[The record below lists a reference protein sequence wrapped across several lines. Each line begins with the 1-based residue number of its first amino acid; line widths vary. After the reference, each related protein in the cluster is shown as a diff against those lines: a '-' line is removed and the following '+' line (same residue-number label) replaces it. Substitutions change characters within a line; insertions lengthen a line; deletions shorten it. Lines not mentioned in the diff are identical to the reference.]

1 MPRRSTRIV
10 RAAMLAAFALAA
22 PGLAAPARASCGDFR
37 QVKNMFDSYW
47 TGLPEDRLIGFAWAY
62 GDASVQTG
70 QATIICRMVGE
81 EISGGQCPPQAGGP
95 SDGNITIAGDWNSPL
110 AAGCPNDPGEW
121 GHPVVVAVTSAV
133 DEGAPTHRGVGVVAS
148 VGYDQDGAAYFL
160 DWAHEFDPEVT
171 HVVPLAAT
179 PMPTPQ
185 VTNVR
190 APGDGNLYVDLS
202 WTAFPTHDDCLQKV
216 RPTCTDSP
224 GRRRPVLDGY
234 MLYTHQGSCGSA
246 PLSSLL
252 TSGLWTPMT
261 TVLTNGSAATR
272 IPDPGNDCI
281 FFAVGLTL
289 RGGYIAPVVSGNSRP
304 VNRALV
310 APDSPDKK
318 PGSGDAD
325 PSSGGDDR
333 PEPEAGGAEGPQK
346 AGAAAGASA
355 TGTATIEEPEP
366 PPCKDEDEIADE
378 KDNCPCATNP
388 DQKDVD
394 FDGVGDACD
403 RCKTL
408 PNPDQSDRDRDGLG
422 DPCDGCPDTPDPRQE
437 DGDGDGIGD
446 ACDNCPALANLD
458 QADTD
463 HDGKGDA
470 CTERIVEA
478 RRVRDAEGR
487 RLEWRTTHEFLLTGF
502 RIYKV
507 DAKGKETP
515 LREAPIACTAC
526 RTGEGA
532 RYKVT
537 LTAEEDRGLLALRAL
552 RASGPDDAPIIVKE
566 PEPAPTANAA
576 PGAAATP
583 PVTAKPADAPTKP
596 ATIPAKPPG

>member
-10 RAAMLAAFALAA
+10 RAAMVAAVALAV
-22 PGLAAPARASCGDFR
+22 PGLAVPARASCGDFR
-37 QVKNMFDSYW
+37 QVKNGFDSFW

-70 QATIICRMVGE
+70 QAAIICRMAAE
-81 EISGGQCPPQAGGP
+81 EVSGGQCQPQAGGP
-95 SDGNITIAGDWNSPL
+95 SDGTVTIAGDWISPL
-110 AAGCPNDPGEW
+110 AAGCPNEPGEW

-160 DWAHEFDPEVT
+160 DWAHEFDPQGTQVS
-171 HVVPLAAT
+171 PLAAS

-202 WTAFPTHDDCLQKV
+202 WTVFPTHDDCIQKA

-224 GRRRPVLDGY
+224 GRRRAVLDGY
-234 MLYTHQGSCGSA
+234 VLYTHQSSCGSA

-252 TSGLWTPMT
+252 TSGLWTPLT
-261 TVLTNGSAATR
+261 TVLMNGSTATR
-272 IPDPGNDCI
+272 ISDPGNDCV
-281 FFAVGLTL
+281 FFAVGLSL
-289 RGGYIAPVVSGNSRP
+289 RGGYMTPVVSGNSRG
-304 VNRALV
+304 VNHALV
-310 APDSPDKK
+310 APDAPDKK
-318 PGSGDAD
+318 PGSGDAE
-325 PSSGGDDR
+325 PPKGGDDR
-333 PEPEAGGAEGPQK
+333 QDDGGADRPEK
-346 AGAAAGASA
+346 AGAAAGTAASGA
-355 TGTATIEEPEP
+355 TLSEEPEP
-366 PPCKDEDEIADE
+366 PPCKDEDEIADD
-378 KDNCPCATNP
+378 KDNCPCVTNP
-388 DQKDVD
+388 SQKDVD

-422 DPCDGCPDTPDPRQE
+422 DPCDDCPDIPDPHQQ
-437 DGDGDGIGD
+437 DGDGDGVGD
-446 ACDNCPALANLD
+446 ACDNCPALANPD

-502 RIYKV
+502 RLYRV

-515 LREAPIACTAC
+515 LRDAPLPCTAC
-526 RTGEGA
+526 RTGEGS
-532 RYKVT
+532 RYTVA

-552 RASGPDDAPIIVKE
+552 RASGPDEAAVLVKE
-566 PEPAPTANAA
+566 PEAA
-576 PGAAATP
+576 PKAGAPAGAAAAP
-583 PVTAKPADAPTKP
+583 PASAKPGGAPTKP

>member
-1 MPRRSTRIV
+1 MPRHWNLFV
-10 RAAMLAAFALAA
+10 RAALLAALALAA
-22 PGLAAPARASCGDFR
+22 PGLAASARATCGDFR
-37 QVKNMFDSYW
+37 QVKNGFDSYW

-70 QATIICRMVGE
+70 QAKIICRMVGE
-81 EISGGQCPPQAGGP
+81 EISGGQCQPQAGGP
-95 SDGNITIAGDWNSPL
+95 SDGNVTIAGDWNSPL

-133 DEGAPTHRGVGVVAS
+133 DEGAPTHRGVGIVAS
-148 VGYDQDGAAYFL
+148 VGYDQDGATYFL
-160 DWAHEFDPEVT
+160 DWAHEFDPGVT
-171 HVVPLAAT
+171 RVAPLVAS

-185 VTNVR
+185 VSNVR
-190 APGDGNLYVDLS
+190 APGDGNIYVDLS
-202 WTAFPTHDDCLQKV
+202 WTAFPTHDDCLQTV
-216 RPTCTDSP
+216 RPTCIDSP

-234 MLYTHQGSCGSA
+234 VLYTHQGACGAA

-272 IPDPGNDCI
+272 ISDPGNDCV

-289 RGGYIAPVVSGNSRP
+289 RGGYMTPVVSGNSRG

-310 APDSPDKK
+310 APEAPDKK
-318 PGSGDAD
+318 SGSGDSD
-325 PSSGGDDR
+325 PTRGGDD
-333 PEPEAGGAEGPQK
+333 PSVTETAGQGAPEEVAGAGATATGAKKTGEPEA
-346 AGAAAGASA
+346 
-355 TGTATIEEPEP
+355 I
-366 PPCKDEDEIADE
+366 PCKDEDEIADE
-378 KDNCPCATNP
+378 KDNCPCATNAN
-388 DQKDVD
+388 QKDVD

-422 DPCDGCPDTPDPRQE
+422 DPCDDCPDNPDPRQE
-437 DGDGDGIGD
+437 DADGDGIGD
-446 ACDNCPALANLD
+446 ACDNCPALANPD
-458 QADTD
+458 QADAD

-478 RRVRDAEGR
+478 RRVRDADGR
-487 RLEWRTTHEFLLTGF
+487 RLTWRTTHEFLLTGF
-502 RIYKV
+502 RIYKL

-515 LREAPIACTAC
+515 LRDAPIPCTAC
-526 RTGEGA
+526 RTGEGS
-532 RYKVT
+532 RYTVT

-552 RASGPDDAPIIVKE
+552 RASGPDDVAVTVKE
-566 PEPAPTANAA
+566 PEAA
-576 PGAAATP
+576 PAAVAVPGATATP
-583 PVTAKPADAPTKP
+583 PVTPKPAEAPTKP
-596 ATIPAKPPG
+596 ATKPAKPPG